1 MARGLKVSGLNDSRC
16 LSIEVS
22 RPPGLKISRSQ
33 GLGGSV
39 GSQGL
44 REETNSNFGGGFSVT
59 DLSNSE
65 NMR

>member
-33 GLGGSV
+33 GLGGS

-59 DLSNSE
+59 NLSNSE